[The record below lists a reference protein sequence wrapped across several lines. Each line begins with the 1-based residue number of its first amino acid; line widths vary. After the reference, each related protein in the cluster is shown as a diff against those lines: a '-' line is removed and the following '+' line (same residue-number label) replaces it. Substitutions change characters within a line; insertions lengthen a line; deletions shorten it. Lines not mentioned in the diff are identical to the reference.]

1 MKEMPHDP
9 GTIDAHTPSERAV
22 HVAGGRKPRHTVVAT
37 VVLTFTHQFTHPS
50 NKTRSSCHHF
60 MLVNKII
67 ILELVRAHLGLS
79 EKSTRR

>member
-9 GTIDAHTPSERAV
+9 GTIDAHTHSERAV
-22 HVAGGRKPRHTVVAT
+22 TGCRQPRHTVVAT